1 MSGWAAPTET
11 DYSSTGHLY
20 DHWDEEKGREVAEK
34 LTIPG
39 SQSID
44 LQWKTEQRTYMA
56 QILKFVWPECR
67 LWRIFLDVD
76 ETAFFP
82 KPGDTRFYSLATAT
96 FLSLESAIIEMVK
109 HLKPAIGV
117 VDYEVD
123 VLCEKTTGPLALVYW
138 GNYLPW
144 SVLNTWRPQ
153 DVSTLLETVDY
164 VTRLD
169 DLGLL
174 FFIRPLKLNQ
184 AHKEKH
190 ERNQQLYD
198 DYGVHNQLY

>member
-1 MSGWAAPTET
+1 
-11 DYSSTGHLY
+11 
-20 DHWDEEKGREVAEK
+20 
-34 LTIPG
+34 
-39 SQSID
+39 
-44 LQWKTEQRTYMA
+44 MA

-67 LWRIFLDVD
+67 LWSIVLDVD
-76 ETAFFP
+76 DTAFFP
-82 KPGDTRFYSLATAT
+82 KPGDILSHSLSTAT
-96 FLSLESAIIEMVK
+96 FLSLESAIIEIVK
-109 HLKPAIGV
+109 HLKPSIGF
-117 VDYEVD
+117 VDCE
-123 VLCEKTTGPLALVYW
+123 LNLFCEKPTGPLALVHW

-184 AHKEKH
+184 AWTEKH
-190 ERNQQLYD
+190 ERIQQLYD
-198 DYGVHNQLY
+198 DYGVHNQLF